1 MNKEVLGILIPMIS
15 TLAAIALM
23 FGAMFMDDKQKAREH
38 EVTMSEIE
46 KENLETRL
54 VNEYLKKN
62 NLKVVEEGVE

>member
-23 FGAMFMDDKQKAREH
+23 FGAIFMDDKQKAREH
-38 EVTMSEIE
+38 EVTMTQME
-46 KENLETRL
+46 KENLEAQL

-62 NLKVVEEGVE
+62 NLKIIEEGVE